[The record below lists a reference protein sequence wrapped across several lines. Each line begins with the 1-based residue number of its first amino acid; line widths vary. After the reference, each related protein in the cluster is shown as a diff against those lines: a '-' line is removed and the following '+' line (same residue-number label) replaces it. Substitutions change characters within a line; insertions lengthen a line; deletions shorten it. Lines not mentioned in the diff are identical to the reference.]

1 MSSQSSQSFFIREVD
16 FLGEAGYRR
25 AAMHDLDAEQLR
37 EALQDLG
44 DLLTSRGQHYELVL
58 VGGGNL
64 MLRGLIRRATTK
76 DLDLLGEW
84 SAGVVQPLHPVPSE
98 LQRAIRDVA
107 LTLGLV
113 PDWIN
118 LGPASLMDLG
128 LPAGFAERLE
138 RFAYG
143 EGLGVW
149 LASRYDMV
157 CFKLYAAVDQGT
169 RSHHFQDLQELQP
182 GRDELLSAAQW
193 TMSHDISAAYRDL
206 LVAIL
211 EQMGVE
217 HADTALG

>member
-1 MSSQSSQSFFIREVD
+1 MTN
-16 FLGEAGYRR
+16 
-25 AAMHDLDAEQLR
+25 LDAEQLR
-37 EALQDLG
+37 QALRDLG
-44 DLLTSRGQHYELVL
+44 DLLASRGQHYELVL
-58 VGGGNL
+58 IGGGNL
-64 MLRGLIRRATTK
+64 MLRGLISRTTTK

-84 SAGVVQPLHPVPSE
+84 SAGVVQSLHPVPSE

-107 LTLGLV
+107 VTLGLV

-118 LGPASLMDLG
+118 LGPDSLLDLG

-138 RFAYG
+138 RVVYG

-169 RSHHFQDLQELQP
+169 RSHHFQDLQELRPSQ
-182 GRDELLSAAQW
+182 DELISAAHW
-193 TMSHDISAAYRDL
+193 TMSQDVSAAYRQL

-211 EQMGVE
+211 EQMGVAILE
-217 HADTALG
+217 QMGVGHADAALG

>member
-1 MSSQSSQSFFIREVD
+1 MD
-16 FLGEAGYRR
+16 
-25 AAMHDLDAEQLR
+25 DLDTEQLH
-37 EALQDLG
+37 EALRNLG
-44 DLLTSRGQHYELVL
+44 HLLASRGQHYEVVL

-64 MLRGLIRRATTK
+64 MLRGMISRTTTK

-84 SAGVVQPLHPVPSE
+84 SAGVVVPLHPVPSE

-107 LTLGLV
+107 VTLGLV

-118 LGPASLMDLG
+118 LGPSSLLDLG

-138 RFAYG
+138 RVVYG

-149 LASRYDMV
+149 LASLYDMV

-169 RSHHFQDLQELQP
+169 RSHHFQDLQDLQP
-182 GRDELLSAAQW
+182 NRDELISAANW
-193 TMSHDISAAYRDL
+193 TMSHDVSAAHRDL

-211 EQMGVE
+211 EQMAVE
-217 HADTALG
+217 RADAALG